1 MNNIVLKIFFGL
13 MISITSAYSF
23 AQFSNERIAI
33 GTLKGMDRHYS
44 GQIEDYKYSINFY
57 KNSRRLLVLDLFIF
71 RPNQKVPFFDYEQRF
86 EFTEEN
92 INASFPKIGD
102 DIRKFKSKDGY
113 IYLVTNENI
122 PAPINNKYNLVFIEF
137 NNKKEFRLS
146 YHRSVS
152 EGYLAN
158 GLFTQEHY
166 DRNDPLG
173 PTHVFTTEWFDTNY

>member
-1 MNNIVLKIFFGL
+1 MNNIVLRVFVGFI
-13 MISITSAYSF
+13 ISFASTYTF

-33 GTLKGMDRHYS
+33 GTLKGMDRQYS
-44 GQIEDYKYSINFY
+44 GKIEDYNYSINFY
-57 KNSRRLLVLDLFIF
+57 SNSRRLLILDLFIF
-71 RPNQKVPFFDYEQRF
+71 RPNQKVPFFDYQQRF
-86 EFTEEN
+86 EFTEDD
-92 INASFPKIGD
+92 INSSFPKIGD

-137 NNKKEFRLS
+137 NSKKEFRLS

-152 EGYLAN
+152 KGYLAN

-173 PTHVFTTEWFDTNY
+173 PTHVFTTEWLDTNY